1 MFQAMR
7 RPEEILAYRTLRQI
21 LVAKP
26 KGLWSAAPGDS
37 VLKALQA
44 MTDRNV
50 GLLVVLDQGRL
61 AGVVTERDCIRR
73 AVLGRKPL
81 ETTPIDEIMVRQVV
95 TVDVEHTYA
104 DCLRLMHQHAIRHLP
119 VLDGDK
125 VVAVVSIRDL
135 LREAVTH
142 NAKVI
147 AEVELE
153 RLTMF
158 TSMA

>member
-7 RPEEILAYRTLRQI
+7 RPEEILAYRTLRQV

-26 KGLWSAAPGDS
+26 KGLWTAAPSDS
-37 VLKALQA
+37 VLTALQS
-44 MTDRNV
+44 MTDKNV
-50 GLLVVLDQGRL
+50 GLLVVLDQDKL
-61 AGVVTERDCIRR
+61 VGVVSERDCVRR
-73 AVLGRKPL
+73 AVLAGKSL
-81 ETTPIDEIMVRQVV
+81 ESTKVSDIMVRDVV
-95 TVDVEHTYA
+95 TVLVGHTFA
-104 DCLRLMHQHAIRHLP
+104 DCLRLMHQHSVRHLP
-119 VLDGDK
+119 VIDGSR
-125 VVAVVSIRDL
+125 VVAVVSVRDL

-142 NAKVI
+142 NAKII